1 MKQQRKNSKQKNKSN
16 KKIKKNNN
24 VWMKLVGAS
33 ATVVVLG
40 AAYVGSCKVI
50 GEDQVIWENTA
61 VNGVVITDLTTKEAE
76 EAVQEKFTQTYQDTA
91 LHITL
96 DGQEYSIPVFSM
108 LEIHPEEEI
117 EKAYELGHG
126 HWLTRGVDW
135 VRKELGQQM
144 QKEITVEPTVVA
156 PELLDGLI
164 ESSGILG
171 YNSTKESS
179 YEMQEHTLVIHK
191 GKAGKSADVEKLK
204 ESILQALEKKDF
216 DTVIDCPYTEHAY
229 GDLVI
234 QDIAGEIQREVADAG
249 FNKETEEV
257 IPSQEGISMDIERA
271 VEIYNQTAEGADA
284 VIELTVTKPE
294 ISTEDMEAN
303 LFTTAIG
310 DYSTNGGGTSNRR
323 SNISLAVKAIHNKV
337 LLPGE
342 TFSYNDTLGKRT
354 KEKGYKEAGAYADG
368 SVVQEVGG
376 GICQVS
382 STLFAAVLETNLE
395 IVQRRNHSMTVSY
408 MPMGLD
414 ATVSWGGPDLKF
426 KNNRKY
432 PIKIAAS
439 YNGGKIYVEILGAN
453 ETDTTTKVTTKA
465 TGDMS
470 VDTYRNVYDA
480 SGALIS
486 EEKVCSSRYRPKT
499 TPTPIPTPVPQTPP
513 QDPATPPQDPATQ
526 PQDPATPP
534 QDPATPPQDPATQ
547 PQDSPAPQE
556 QAPLPAEG
564 T

>member
-1 MKQQRKNSKQKNKSN
+1 MKQN
-16 KKIKKNNN
+16 KKRNQKRNKRRNKKNTKNL
-24 VWMKLVGAS
+24 WMGIMGASVTLVILGASYVGA
-33 ATVVVLG
+33 
-40 AAYVGSCKVI
+40 CKMI

-61 VNGVVITDLTTKEAE
+61 VNGVVITDLTTQEAE
-76 EAVQEKFTQTYQDTA
+76 KAVQEKFAQTYQDTA

-108 LEIHPEEEI
+108 LGIHPEEEI

-126 HWLTRGVDW
+126 HWLTRGIDW
-135 VRKELGQQM
+135 VRKGFGQQM
-144 QKEITVEPTVVA
+144 QKEITVEPSVTY
-156 PELLDGLI
+156 PELLDELI
-164 ESSGILG
+164 ENSGILN
-171 YNSTKESS
+171 YNSMKESS
-179 YEMQEHTLVIHK
+179 YEIQDYNLVIHK
-191 GKAGKSADVEKLK
+191 GKTGKSADLERLK
-204 ESILQALEKKDF
+204 ENILQALEKRDF

-234 QDIAGEIQREVADAG
+234 QEIAQEIQKEVSNAG
-249 FNKETEEV
+249 FDKEANEV
-257 IPSQEGISMDIERA
+257 IPSQEGISLDTDRA

-284 VIELTVTKPE
+284 VIELIVTKPE
-294 ISTEDMEAN
+294 ISTEDMKAN

-310 DYSTNGGGTSNRR
+310 NYSTNGGGTSNRR
-323 SNISLAVKAIHNKV
+323 SNISLAVKAIDNKV

-354 KEKGYKEAGAYADG
+354 TEKGYKEAGAYSDG

-432 PIKIAAS
+432 PIKISAS

-453 ETDTTTKVTTKA
+453 ETDTTTKVSTKA

-470 VDTYRNVYDA
+470 VDTYRSIYDA

-486 EEKVCSSRYRPKT
+486 EEKVCSSKYRPKT
-499 TPTPIPTPVPQTPP
+499 TPTPTPTPIPETP
-513 QDPATPPQDPATQ
+513 AEGQ
-526 PQDPATPP
+526 PQDPTAPPEEPSTPST
-534 QDPATPPQDPATQ
+534 DPAV
-547 PQDSPAPQE
+547 PQE
-556 QAPLPAEG
+556 QAPPVEG

>member
-1 MKQQRKNSKQKNKSN
+1 MKQN
-16 KKIKKNNN
+16 KKRNQKRNKRRNKKNTKNL
-24 VWMKLVGAS
+24 WMGIMGASVTLVILGASYVGA
-33 ATVVVLG
+33 
-40 AAYVGSCKVI
+40 CKMI

-61 VNGVVITDLTTKEAE
+61 VNGVAITDLTTQEAE
-76 EAVQEKFTQTYQDTA
+76 KAVQEKFTQTYQDTA

-108 LEIHPEEEI
+108 LGIHPEEEI

-126 HWLTRGVDW
+126 HWLTRGIDW
-135 VRKELGQQM
+135 ARKGFGQQM
-144 QKEITVEPTVVA
+144 QKEITVEPSVTY
-156 PELLDGLI
+156 PELLDELI
-164 ESSGILG
+164 ENSGILN
-171 YNSTKESS
+171 YNSMKESS
-179 YEMQEHTLVIHK
+179 YEIQDYNLVIHK
-191 GKAGKSADVEKLK
+191 GKTGKSADLEKLK
-204 ESILQALEKKDF
+204 ESILQALEKRDF

-229 GDLVI
+229 GNLVI
-234 QDIAGEIQREVADAG
+234 QEIAQEIQKEVSNAG
-249 FNKETEEV
+249 FDKEANEV
-257 IPSQEGISMDIERA
+257 IPSQEGISIDTDRA

-284 VIELTVTKPE
+284 VIELIVTKPE
-294 ISTEDMEAN
+294 ISTEDMKAN

-310 DYSTNGGGTSNRR
+310 NYSTNGGGTSNRR
-323 SNISLAVKAIHNKV
+323 SNISLAVKAIDNKV

-354 KEKGYKEAGAYADG
+354 TEKGYKEAGAYSDG

-432 PIKIAAS
+432 PIKISAS

-453 ETDTTTKVTTKA
+453 ETDTTTKVSTKA

-470 VDTYRNVYDA
+470 VDTYRSIYDA

-486 EEKVCSSRYRPKT
+486 EEKVCSSKYRPKA
-499 TPTPIPTPVPQTPP
+499 TPTPTPP
-513 QDPATPPQDPATQ
+513 PIPETPAEGQ

-534 QDPATPPQDPATQ
+534 QDPAAPPEEPSTPPADPAV
-547 PQDSPAPQE
+547 PQE
-556 QAPLPAEG
+556 QAPPVEG

>member
-1 MKQQRKNSKQKNKSN
+1 MKQN
-16 KKIKKNNN
+16 KKRNQKRNKRRNKKNTKNL
-24 VWMKLVGAS
+24 WMGIMGASVTLVILGASYVGA
-33 ATVVVLG
+33 
-40 AAYVGSCKVI
+40 CKMI

-61 VNGVVITDLTTKEAE
+61 VNGVVITDLTTQEAE
-76 EAVQEKFTQTYQDTA
+76 KAVQEKFAQTYQDTA

-108 LEIHPEEEI
+108 LGIHPEEEI

-126 HWLTRGVDW
+126 HWLTRGIDW
-135 VRKELGQQM
+135 VRKGFGQQM
-144 QKEITVEPTVVA
+144 QKEITVEPSVTY
-156 PELLDGLI
+156 PELLDELI
-164 ESSGILG
+164 ENSGILN
-171 YNSTKESS
+171 YNSMKESS
-179 YEMQEHTLVIHK
+179 YEIQDYNLVIHK
-191 GKAGKSADVEKLK
+191 GKTGKSADLERLK
-204 ESILQALEKKDF
+204 ENILQALEKRDF

-234 QDIAGEIQREVADAG
+234 QEIAQEIQKEVSNAG
-249 FNKETEEV
+249 FDKEANEV
-257 IPSQEGISMDIERA
+257 IPSQEGISLDTDRA

-284 VIELTVTKPE
+284 VIELIVTKPE
-294 ISTEDMEAN
+294 ISTEDMKAN

-310 DYSTNGGGTSNRR
+310 NYSTNGGGTSNRR
-323 SNISLAVKAIHNKV
+323 SNISLAVKAIDNKV

-354 KEKGYKEAGAYADG
+354 TEKGYKEAGAYSDG

-426 KNNRKY
+426 KNSRKY
-432 PIKIAAS
+432 PIKISAS

-453 ETDTTTKVTTKA
+453 ETDTTTKVSTKA

-470 VDTYRNVYDA
+470 VDTYRSIYDA

-486 EEKVCSSRYRPKT
+486 EEKVCSSRYRPKAT
-499 TPTPIPTPVPQTPP
+499 PTPTPTPIPETPAEGQ
-513 QDPATPPQDPATQ
+513 PQDPATQ
-526 PQDPATPP
+526 PQDPAAPPEEPSTPP
-534 QDPATPPQDPATQ
+534 TDPAV
-547 PQDSPAPQE
+547 PQE
-556 QAPLPAEG
+556 QAPPVEG

>member
-1 MKQQRKNSKQKNKSN
+1 MKQN
-16 KKIKKNNN
+16 KKRNQKRNKRRNKKNTKNL
-24 VWMKLVGAS
+24 WMGIMGASVTLVILGASYVGA
-33 ATVVVLG
+33 
-40 AAYVGSCKVI
+40 CKMI

-61 VNGVVITDLTTKEAE
+61 VNGVAITDLTTQEAE
-76 EAVQEKFTQTYQDTA
+76 KAVQEKFTQTYQDTA

-108 LEIHPEEEI
+108 LGIHPEEEI

-126 HWLTRGVDW
+126 HWLTRGIDW
-135 VRKELGQQM
+135 VRKGFGQQM
-144 QKEITVEPTVVA
+144 QKEITVEPSVTY
-156 PELLDGLI
+156 PELLDELI
-164 ESSGILG
+164 ENSGILN
-171 YNSTKESS
+171 YNSMKESS
-179 YEMQEHTLVIHK
+179 YEIQDYNLVIHK
-191 GKAGKSADVEKLK
+191 GKTGKSADLEKLK
-204 ESILQALEKKDF
+204 ESILQALEKRDF

-234 QDIAGEIQREVADAG
+234 QEIAQEIQKEVSNAG
-249 FNKETEEV
+249 FDKEANEV
-257 IPSQEGISMDIERA
+257 IPSQEGISIDTDRA

-284 VIELTVTKPE
+284 VIELIVTKPE
-294 ISTEDMEAN
+294 ISTEDMKAN

-310 DYSTNGGGTSNRR
+310 NYSTNGGGTSNRR
-323 SNISLAVKAIHNKV
+323 SNISLAVKAIDNKV

-354 KEKGYKEAGAYADG
+354 TEKGYKEAGAYSDG

-432 PIKIAAS
+432 PIKISAS

-453 ETDTTTKVTTKA
+453 ETDTTTKVSTKA

-470 VDTYRNVYDA
+470 VDTYRSIYDA

-486 EEKVCSSRYRPKT
+486 EEKVCSSKYRPKA
-499 TPTPIPTPVPQTPP
+499 TPTPTPP
-513 QDPATPPQDPATQ
+513 PIPETPAEGQPQDPATQ
-526 PQDPATPP
+526 PQDPAAPPEEPSTPP
-534 QDPATPPQDPATQ
+534 ADPAV
-547 PQDSPAPQE
+547 PQE
-556 QAPLPAEG
+556 QAPPVEG

>member
-1 MKQQRKNSKQKNKSN
+1 MKQN
-16 KKIKKNNN
+16 KKRNQKRNKRRNKKNTKNL
-24 VWMKLVGAS
+24 WMGIMGASVTLVILGASYVGA
-33 ATVVVLG
+33 
-40 AAYVGSCKVI
+40 CKMI

-61 VNGVVITDLTTKEAE
+61 VNGVAITDLTTQEAE
-76 EAVQEKFTQTYQDTA
+76 KAVQEKFTQTYQDTA

-108 LEIHPEEEI
+108 LGIHPEEEI

-126 HWLTRGVDW
+126 HWLTRGIDW
-135 VRKELGQQM
+135 VRKGFGQQM
-144 QKEITVEPTVVA
+144 QKEITVEPSVTY
-156 PELLDGLI
+156 PELLDELI
-164 ESSGILG
+164 ENSGILN
-171 YNSTKESS
+171 YNSMKESS
-179 YEMQEHTLVIHK
+179 YEIQDYNLVIHK
-191 GKAGKSADVEKLK
+191 GKTGKSADLERLK

-234 QDIAGEIQREVADAG
+234 QEIAQEIQKEVSNAG
-249 FNKETEEV
+249 FDKEANEV
-257 IPSQEGISMDIERA
+257 IPSQEGISLDTDRA

-284 VIELTVTKPE
+284 VIELIVTKPE
-294 ISTEDMEAN
+294 ISTEDMKAN

-310 DYSTNGGGTSNRR
+310 NYSTNGGGTSNRR
-323 SNISLAVKAIHNKV
+323 SNISLAVKAIDNKV

-354 KEKGYKEAGAYADG
+354 TEKGYKEAGAYSDG

-426 KNNRKY
+426 KNSRKY
-432 PIKIAAS
+432 PIKISAS

-453 ETDTTTKVTTKA
+453 ETDTTTKVSTKA

-470 VDTYRNVYDA
+470 VDTYRSIYDA

-499 TPTPIPTPVPQTPP
+499 TPTPTPTPIPETPAEG
-513 QDPATPPQDPATQ
+513 QPQDPATQ
-526 PQDPATPP
+526 PQDPAAPPEEPSTPP
-534 QDPATPPQDPATQ
+534 TDPAV
-547 PQDSPAPQE
+547 PQE
-556 QAPLPAEG
+556 QAPPVEG

>member
-1 MKQQRKNSKQKNKSN
+1 MKQN
-16 KKIKKNNN
+16 KKRNQKRNKRRNKKNTKNL
-24 VWMKLVGAS
+24 WMGIMGASVTLVILGASYVGA
-33 ATVVVLG
+33 
-40 AAYVGSCKVI
+40 CKMI

-61 VNGVVITDLTTKEAE
+61 VNGVAITDLTTQEAE
-76 EAVQEKFTQTYQDTA
+76 KAVQEKFTQTYQDTA

-108 LEIHPEEEI
+108 LGIHPEEEI

-126 HWLTRGVDW
+126 HWLTRGIDW
-135 VRKELGQQM
+135 VRKGFGQQM
-144 QKEITVEPTVVA
+144 QKEITVEPSVTY
-156 PELLDGLI
+156 PELLDELI
-164 ESSGILG
+164 ENSGILN
-171 YNSTKESS
+171 YNSMKESS
-179 YEMQEHTLVIHK
+179 YEIQDYNLVIHK
-191 GKAGKSADVEKLK
+191 GKTGKSADLERLK
-204 ESILQALEKKDF
+204 ESILQALEKRDF

-234 QDIAGEIQREVADAG
+234 QEIAQEIQKEVSNAG
-249 FNKETEEV
+249 FDKEANEV
-257 IPSQEGISMDIERA
+257 IPSQEGISIDTDRA

-284 VIELTVTKPE
+284 VIELIVTKPE
-294 ISTEDMEAN
+294 ISTEDMKAN

-310 DYSTNGGGTSNRR
+310 NYSTNGGGTSNRR
-323 SNISLAVKAIHNKV
+323 SNISLAVKAIDNKV

-354 KEKGYKEAGAYADG
+354 TEKGYKEAGAYSDG

-432 PIKIAAS
+432 PIKISAS

-453 ETDTTTKVTTKA
+453 ETDTTTKVSTKA

-470 VDTYRNVYDA
+470 VDTYRSIYDA

-486 EEKVCSSRYRPKT
+486 EEKVCSSKYRPKA
-499 TPTPIPTPVPQTPP
+499 TPTPTPP
-513 QDPATPPQDPATQ
+513 PIPETPAEGQ

-534 QDPATPPQDPATQ
+534 QDPAAPPEEPSTPPADPAV
-547 PQDSPAPQE
+547 PQE
-556 QAPLPAEG
+556 QAPPVEG

>member
-1 MKQQRKNSKQKNKSN
+1 MKQN
-16 KKIKKNNN
+16 KKRNQKRNKRRNKKNTKNL
-24 VWMKLVGAS
+24 WMGIMGASVTLVILGASYVGA
-33 ATVVVLG
+33 
-40 AAYVGSCKVI
+40 CKMI

-61 VNGVVITDLTTKEAE
+61 VNGVAITDLTTQEAE
-76 EAVQEKFTQTYQDTA
+76 KAVQEKFTQTYQDTA

-108 LEIHPEEEI
+108 LGIHPEEEI

-126 HWLTRGVDW
+126 HWLTRGIDW
-135 VRKELGQQM
+135 ARKGFGQQM
-144 QKEITVEPTVVA
+144 QKEITVEPSVTY
-156 PELLDGLI
+156 PELLDELI
-164 ESSGILG
+164 ENSGILN
-171 YNSTKESS
+171 YNSMKESS
-179 YEMQEHTLVIHK
+179 YEIQDYNLVIHK
-191 GKAGKSADVEKLK
+191 GKTGKSADLERLK
-204 ESILQALEKKDF
+204 ESILQALEKRDF

-229 GDLVI
+229 GNLVI
-234 QDIAGEIQREVADAG
+234 QEIAQEIQKEVSNAG
-249 FNKETEEV
+249 FDKEANEV
-257 IPSQEGISMDIERA
+257 IPSQEGISIDTDRA

-284 VIELTVTKPE
+284 VIELIVTKPE
-294 ISTEDMEAN
+294 ISTEDMKAN

-310 DYSTNGGGTSNRR
+310 NYSTNGGGTSNRR
-323 SNISLAVKAIHNKV
+323 SNISLAVKAIDNKV

-354 KEKGYKEAGAYADG
+354 TEKGYKEAGAYSDG

-432 PIKIAAS
+432 PIKISAS

-453 ETDTTTKVTTKA
+453 ETDTTTKVSTKA

-470 VDTYRNVYDA
+470 VDTYRSIYDA

-486 EEKVCSSRYRPKT
+486 EEKVCSSKYRPKA
-499 TPTPIPTPVPQTPP
+499 TPTPTPP
-513 QDPATPPQDPATQ
+513 PIPETPAEGQPQDPATQ
-526 PQDPATPP
+526 PQDPAAPPEEPSTPP
-534 QDPATPPQDPATQ
+534 ADPAV
-547 PQDSPAPQE
+547 PQE
-556 QAPLPAEG
+556 QAPPVEG

>member
-1 MKQQRKNSKQKNKSN
+1 MKQN
-16 KKIKKNNN
+16 KKRNQKRNKRRNKKNTKNL
-24 VWMKLVGAS
+24 WMGIMGASVTLVILGASYVGA
-33 ATVVVLG
+33 
-40 AAYVGSCKVI
+40 CKMI

-61 VNGVVITDLTTKEAE
+61 VNGVAITDLTTQEAE
-76 EAVQEKFTQTYQDTA
+76 KAVQEKFTQTYQDTA

-108 LEIHPEEEI
+108 LGIHPEEEI

-126 HWLTRGVDW
+126 HWLTRGIDW
-135 VRKELGQQM
+135 VRKGFGQQM
-144 QKEITVEPTVVA
+144 QKEITVEPSVTY
-156 PELLDGLI
+156 PELLDELI
-164 ESSGILG
+164 ENSGILN
-171 YNSTKESS
+171 YNSMKESS
-179 YEMQEHTLVIHK
+179 YEIQDYNLVIHK
-191 GKAGKSADVEKLK
+191 GKTGKSADLERLK
-204 ESILQALEKKDF
+204 ESILQALEKRDF

-234 QDIAGEIQREVADAG
+234 QEIAQEIQKEVSNAG
-249 FNKETEEV
+249 FDKEANEV
-257 IPSQEGISMDIERA
+257 IPSQEGISIDTDRA

-284 VIELTVTKPE
+284 VIELIVTKPE
-294 ISTEDMEAN
+294 ISTEDMKAN

-310 DYSTNGGGTSNRR
+310 NYSTNGGGTSNRR
-323 SNISLAVKAIHNKV
+323 SNISLAVKAIDNKV

-354 KEKGYKEAGAYADG
+354 TEKGYKEAGAYSDG

-432 PIKIAAS
+432 PIKISAS

-453 ETDTTTKVTTKA
+453 ETDTTTKVSTKA

-470 VDTYRNVYDA
+470 VDTYRSIYDA

-486 EEKVCSSRYRPKT
+486 EEKVCSSKYRPKA
-499 TPTPIPTPVPQTPP
+499 TPTPTPP
-513 QDPATPPQDPATQ
+513 PIPETSAEGQPQDPATQ
-526 PQDPATPP
+526 PQDPAAPPEEPSTPP
-534 QDPATPPQDPATQ
+534 ADPAV
-547 PQDSPAPQE
+547 PQE
-556 QAPLPAEG
+556 QAPPVEG

>member
-1 MKQQRKNSKQKNKSN
+1 MKQN
-16 KKIKKNNN
+16 KKRNQKRNKRRNKKNTKNL
-24 VWMKLVGAS
+24 WMGIMGASVTLVILGASYVGA
-33 ATVVVLG
+33 
-40 AAYVGSCKVI
+40 CKMI

-61 VNGVVITDLTTKEAE
+61 VNGVAITDLTTQEAE
-76 EAVQEKFTQTYQDTA
+76 KAVQEKFTQTYQDTA

-108 LEIHPEEEI
+108 LGIHPEEEI

-126 HWLTRGVDW
+126 HWLTRGIDW
-135 VRKELGQQM
+135 ARKGFGQQM
-144 QKEITVEPTVVA
+144 QKEITVEPSVTY
-156 PELLDGLI
+156 PELLDELI
-164 ESSGILG
+164 ENSGILN
-171 YNSTKESS
+171 YNSMKESS
-179 YEMQEHTLVIHK
+179 YEIQDYNLVIHK
-191 GKAGKSADVEKLK
+191 GKTGKSADLERLK
-204 ESILQALEKKDF
+204 ESILQALEKRDF

-234 QDIAGEIQREVADAG
+234 QEIAQEIQKEVSNAG
-249 FNKETEEV
+249 FDKEANEV
-257 IPSQEGISMDIERA
+257 IPSQEGISIDTDRA

-284 VIELTVTKPE
+284 VIELIVTKPE
-294 ISTEDMEAN
+294 ISTEDMKAN

-310 DYSTNGGGTSNRR
+310 NYSTNGGGTSNRR
-323 SNISLAVKAIHNKV
+323 SNISLAVKAIDNKV

-354 KEKGYKEAGAYADG
+354 TEKGYKEAGAYSDG

-432 PIKIAAS
+432 PIKISAS

-453 ETDTTTKVTTKA
+453 ETDTTTKVSTKA

-470 VDTYRNVYDA
+470 VDTYRSIYDA

-486 EEKVCSSRYRPKT
+486 EEKVCSSKYRPKA
-499 TPTPIPTPVPQTPP
+499 TPTPTPP
-513 QDPATPPQDPATQ
+513 PIPETPAEGQ
-526 PQDPATPP
+526 PQDPAAPPEEPSTPP
-534 QDPATPPQDPATQ
+534 ADPAV
-547 PQDSPAPQE
+547 PQE
-556 QAPLPAEG
+556 QAPPVEG

>member
-1 MKQQRKNSKQKNKSN
+1 MGIMGASVTLVILGASY
-16 KKIKKNNN
+16 
-24 VWMKLVGAS
+24 VGA
-33 ATVVVLG
+33 
-40 AAYVGSCKVI
+40 CKMI

-61 VNGVVITDLTTKEAE
+61 VNGVAITDLTTQEAE
-76 EAVQEKFTQTYQDTA
+76 KAVQEKFTQTYQDTA

-108 LEIHPEEEI
+108 LGIHPEEEI

-126 HWLTRGVDW
+126 HWLTRGIDW
-135 VRKELGQQM
+135 ARKGFGQQM
-144 QKEITVEPTVVA
+144 QKEITVEPSVTY
-156 PELLDGLI
+156 PELLDELI
-164 ESSGILG
+164 ENSGILN
-171 YNSTKESS
+171 YNSMKESS
-179 YEMQEHTLVIHK
+179 YEIQDYNLVIHK
-191 GKAGKSADVEKLK
+191 GKTGKSADLERLK
-204 ESILQALEKKDF
+204 ESILQALEKRDF

-234 QDIAGEIQREVADAG
+234 QEIAQEIQKEVSNAG
-249 FNKETEEV
+249 FDKEANEV
-257 IPSQEGISMDIERA
+257 IPSQEGISIDTDRA

-284 VIELTVTKPE
+284 VIELIVTKPE
-294 ISTEDMEAN
+294 ISTEDMNAN

-310 DYSTNGGGTSNRR
+310 NYSTNGGGTSNRR
-323 SNISLAVKAIHNKV
+323 SNISLAVKAIDNKV

-354 KEKGYKEAGAYADG
+354 TEKGYKEAGAYSDG

-432 PIKIAAS
+432 PIKISAS

-453 ETDTTTKVTTKA
+453 ETDTTTKVSTKA

-470 VDTYRNVYDA
+470 VDTYRSIYDA

-486 EEKVCSSRYRPKT
+486 EEKVCSSKYRPKA
-499 TPTPIPTPVPQTPP
+499 TPTPTPP
-513 QDPATPPQDPATQ
+513 PIPETPAEGQPQDPATQ
-526 PQDPATPP
+526 PQDPAAPPEEPSTPP
-534 QDPATPPQDPATQ
+534 ADPAV
-547 PQDSPAPQE
+547 PQE
-556 QAPLPAEG
+556 QAPPVEG

>member
-1 MKQQRKNSKQKNKSN
+1 MKQN
-16 KKIKKNNN
+16 KKRNQKRNKRRNKKNTKNL
-24 VWMKLVGAS
+24 WMGIMGASVTLVILGASYVGA
-33 ATVVVLG
+33 
-40 AAYVGSCKVI
+40 CKMI

-61 VNGVVITDLTTKEAE
+61 VNGVAITDLTTQEAE
-76 EAVQEKFTQTYQDTA
+76 KAVQEKFTQTYQDTA

-108 LEIHPEEEI
+108 LGIHPEEEI

-126 HWLTRGVDW
+126 HWLTRGIDW
-135 VRKELGQQM
+135 VRKGFGQQM
-144 QKEITVEPTVVA
+144 QKEITVEPSVTY
-156 PELLDGLI
+156 PELLDELI
-164 ESSGILG
+164 ENSGILN
-171 YNSTKESS
+171 YNSMKESS
-179 YEMQEHTLVIHK
+179 YEIQDYNLVIHK
-191 GKAGKSADVEKLK
+191 GKTGKSADLEKLK
-204 ESILQALEKKDF
+204 ESILQALEKRDF

-234 QDIAGEIQREVADAG
+234 QEIAQEIQKEVSNAG
-249 FNKETEEV
+249 FDKEANEV
-257 IPSQEGISMDIERA
+257 IPSQEGISIDIDRA

-284 VIELTVTKPE
+284 VIELIVTKPE
-294 ISTEDMEAN
+294 ISTEDMKAN

-310 DYSTNGGGTSNRR
+310 NYSTNGGGTSNRR
-323 SNISLAVKAIHNKV
+323 SNISLAVKAIDNKV

-354 KEKGYKEAGAYADG
+354 TEKGYKEAGAYSDG

-432 PIKIAAS
+432 PIKISAS

-453 ETDTTTKVTTKA
+453 ETDTTTKVSTKA

-470 VDTYRNVYDA
+470 VDTYRSIYDA

-486 EEKVCSSRYRPKT
+486 EEKVCSSKYRPKA
-499 TPTPIPTPVPQTPP
+499 TPTPTPP
-513 QDPATPPQDPATQ
+513 PIPETPAEGQPQDPATQ
-526 PQDPATPP
+526 PQDPAAPPEEPSTPP
-534 QDPATPPQDPATQ
+534 ADPAV
-547 PQDSPAPQE
+547 PQE
-556 QAPLPAEG
+556 QAPPVEG

>member
-1 MKQQRKNSKQKNKSN
+1 MKQN
-16 KKIKKNNN
+16 KKRNQKRNKRRNKKNTKNL
-24 VWMKLVGAS
+24 WMGIMGASVTLVILGASYVGA
-33 ATVVVLG
+33 
-40 AAYVGSCKVI
+40 CKMI

-61 VNGVVITDLTTKEAE
+61 VNGVAITDLTTQEAE
-76 EAVQEKFTQTYQDTA
+76 KAVQEKFTQTYQDTA

-108 LEIHPEEEI
+108 LGIHPEEEI

-126 HWLTRGVDW
+126 HWLTRGIDW
-135 VRKELGQQM
+135 ARKGFGQQM
-144 QKEITVEPTVVA
+144 QKEITVEPSVTY
-156 PELLDGLI
+156 PELLDELI
-164 ESSGILG
+164 ENSGILN
-171 YNSTKESS
+171 YNSMKESS
-179 YEMQEHTLVIHK
+179 YEIQDYNLVIHK
-191 GKAGKSADVEKLK
+191 GKTGKSADLEKLK
-204 ESILQALEKKDF
+204 ESILQALEKRDF

-234 QDIAGEIQREVADAG
+234 QEIAQEIQKEVSNAG
-249 FNKETEEV
+249 FDKEANEV
-257 IPSQEGISMDIERA
+257 IPSQEGISIDTDRA

-284 VIELTVTKPE
+284 VIELIVTKPE
-294 ISTEDMEAN
+294 ISTEDMKAN

-310 DYSTNGGGTSNRR
+310 NYSTNGGGTSNRR
-323 SNISLAVKAIHNKV
+323 SNISLAVKAIDNKV

-354 KEKGYKEAGAYADG
+354 TEKGYKEAGAYSDG

-432 PIKIAAS
+432 PIKISAS

-453 ETDTTTKVTTKA
+453 ETDTTTKVSTKA

-470 VDTYRNVYDA
+470 VDTYRSIYDA

-486 EEKVCSSRYRPKT
+486 EEKVCSSKYRPKA
-499 TPTPIPTPVPQTPP
+499 TPTPTPP
-513 QDPATPPQDPATQ
+513 PIPETPAEGQ
-526 PQDPATPP
+526 PQDPAAPPEEPSTPP
-534 QDPATPPQDPATQ
+534 ADPAV
-547 PQDSPAPQE
+547 PQE
-556 QAPLPAEG
+556 QAPPVEG

>member
-1 MKQQRKNSKQKNKSN
+1 MKQN
-16 KKIKKNNN
+16 KKRNQKRNKRRNKKNTKNL
-24 VWMKLVGAS
+24 WMGIMGASVTLVILGASYVGA
-33 ATVVVLG
+33 
-40 AAYVGSCKVI
+40 CKMI

-61 VNGVVITDLTTKEAE
+61 VNGVAITDLTTQEAE
-76 EAVQEKFTQTYQDTA
+76 KAVQEKFTQTYQDTA

-108 LEIHPEEEI
+108 LGIHPEEEI

-126 HWLTRGVDW
+126 HWLTRGIDW
-135 VRKELGQQM
+135 ARKGFGQQM
-144 QKEITVEPTVVA
+144 QKEITVEPSVTY
-156 PELLDGLI
+156 PELLDELI
-164 ESSGILG
+164 ENSGILN
-171 YNSTKESS
+171 YNSMKESS
-179 YEMQEHTLVIHK
+179 YEIQDYNLVIHK
-191 GKAGKSADVEKLK
+191 GKTGKSADLEKLK
-204 ESILQALEKKDF
+204 ESILQALEKRDF

-229 GDLVI
+229 GNLVI
-234 QDIAGEIQREVADAG
+234 QEIAQEIQKEVSNAG
-249 FNKETEEV
+249 FDKEANEV
-257 IPSQEGISMDIERA
+257 IPSQEGISIDTDRA

-284 VIELTVTKPE
+284 VIELIVTKPE
-294 ISTEDMEAN
+294 ISTEDMKAN

-310 DYSTNGGGTSNRR
+310 NYSTNGGGTSNRR
-323 SNISLAVKAIHNKV
+323 SNISLAVKAIDNKV

-354 KEKGYKEAGAYADG
+354 TEKGYKEAGAYSDG

-432 PIKIAAS
+432 PIKISAS

-453 ETDTTTKVTTKA
+453 ETDTTTKVSTKA

-470 VDTYRNVYDA
+470 VDTYRSIYDA

-486 EEKVCSSRYRPKT
+486 EEKVCSSKYRPKA
-499 TPTPIPTPVPQTPP
+499 TPTPTPP
-513 QDPATPPQDPATQ
+513 PIPETPAEGQPQDPATQ
-526 PQDPATPP
+526 PQDPAAPPEEPSTPP
-534 QDPATPPQDPATQ
+534 ADPAV
-547 PQDSPAPQE
+547 PQE
-556 QAPLPAEG
+556 QAPPVEG

>member
-1 MKQQRKNSKQKNKSN
+1 MKQN
-16 KKIKKNNN
+16 KKRNQKRNKRRNKKNTKNL
-24 VWMKLVGAS
+24 WMGIMGASVTLVILGASYVGA
-33 ATVVVLG
+33 
-40 AAYVGSCKVI
+40 CKMI

-61 VNGVVITDLTTKEAE
+61 VNGVAITDLTTQEAE
-76 EAVQEKFTQTYQDTA
+76 KAVQEKFTQTYQDTA

-108 LEIHPEEEI
+108 LGIHPEEEI

-126 HWLTRGVDW
+126 HWLTRGIDW
-135 VRKELGQQM
+135 ARKGFGQQM
-144 QKEITVEPTVVA
+144 QKEITVEPSVTY
-156 PELLDGLI
+156 PELLDELI
-164 ESSGILG
+164 ENSGILN
-171 YNSTKESS
+171 YNSMKESS
-179 YEMQEHTLVIHK
+179 YEIQDYNLVIHK
-191 GKAGKSADVEKLK
+191 GKTGKSADLERLK
-204 ESILQALEKKDF
+204 ESILQALEKRDF

-229 GDLVI
+229 VDLVI
-234 QDIAGEIQREVADAG
+234 QEIAQEIQKEVSNAG
-249 FNKETEEV
+249 FDKEANEV
-257 IPSQEGISMDIERA
+257 IPSQEGISIDTDRA

-284 VIELTVTKPE
+284 VIELIVTKPE
-294 ISTEDMEAN
+294 ISTEDMKAN

-310 DYSTNGGGTSNRR
+310 NYSTNGGGTSNRR
-323 SNISLAVKAIHNKV
+323 SNISLAVKAIDNKV

-354 KEKGYKEAGAYADG
+354 TEKGYKEAGAYSDG

-432 PIKIAAS
+432 PIKISAS

-453 ETDTTTKVTTKA
+453 ETDTTTKVSTKA

-470 VDTYRNVYDA
+470 VDTYRSIYDA

-486 EEKVCSSRYRPKT
+486 EEKVCSSKYRPKA
-499 TPTPIPTPVPQTPP
+499 TPTPTPP
-513 QDPATPPQDPATQ
+513 PIPETPAEGQPQDPATQ
-526 PQDPATPP
+526 PQDPAAPPEEPSTPP
-534 QDPATPPQDPATQ
+534 ADPAV
-547 PQDSPAPQE
+547 PQE
-556 QAPLPAEG
+556 QAPPVEG

>member
-1 MKQQRKNSKQKNKSN
+1 MKQN
-16 KKIKKNNN
+16 KKRNQKRNKRRNKKNTKNL
-24 VWMKLVGAS
+24 WMGIMGASVTLVILGASYVGA
-33 ATVVVLG
+33 
-40 AAYVGSCKVI
+40 CKMI

-61 VNGVVITDLTTKEAE
+61 VNGVAITDLTTQEAE
-76 EAVQEKFTQTYQDTA
+76 KAVQEKFTQTYQDTA

-108 LEIHPEEEI
+108 LGIHPEEEI

-126 HWLTRGVDW
+126 HWLTRGIDW
-135 VRKELGQQM
+135 VRKGFGQQM
-144 QKEITVEPTVVA
+144 QKEITVEPSVTY
-156 PELLDGLI
+156 PELLDELI
-164 ESSGILG
+164 ENSGILN
-171 YNSTKESS
+171 YNSMKESS
-179 YEMQEHTLVIHK
+179 YEIQDYNLVIHK
-191 GKAGKSADVEKLK
+191 GKTGKSADLERLK

-234 QDIAGEIQREVADAG
+234 QEIAQEIQKEVSNAG
-249 FNKETEEV
+249 FDKEANEV
-257 IPSQEGISMDIERA
+257 IPSQEGISLDTDRA

-284 VIELTVTKPE
+284 VIELIVTKPE
-294 ISTEDMEAN
+294 ISTEDMKAN

-310 DYSTNGGGTSNRR
+310 NYSTNGGGTSNRR
-323 SNISLAVKAIHNKV
+323 SNISLAVKAIDNKV

-354 KEKGYKEAGAYADG
+354 TEKGYKEAGAYSDG

-432 PIKIAAS
+432 PIKISAS

-453 ETDTTTKVTTKA
+453 ETDTTTKVSTKA

-470 VDTYRNVYDA
+470 VDTYRSIYDA

-499 TPTPIPTPVPQTPP
+499 TPTPTPTPIPETPAEG
-513 QDPATPPQDPATQ
+513 QPQDPATQ
-526 PQDPATPP
+526 PQDPAAPPEEPSTPP
-534 QDPATPPQDPATQ
+534 TDPAV
-547 PQDSPAPQE
+547 PQE
-556 QAPLPAEG
+556 QAPPVEG

>member
-1 MKQQRKNSKQKNKSN
+1 MKQN
-16 KKIKKNNN
+16 KKRNQKRNKRRNKKNTKNL
-24 VWMKLVGAS
+24 WMGIMGASVTLVILGASYVGA
-33 ATVVVLG
+33 
-40 AAYVGSCKVI
+40 CKMI

-61 VNGVVITDLTTKEAE
+61 VNGVAITDLTTQEAE
-76 EAVQEKFTQTYQDTA
+76 KAVQEKFTQTYQDTA

-108 LEIHPEEEI
+108 LGIHPEEEI

-126 HWLTRGVDW
+126 HWLTRGIDW
-135 VRKELGQQM
+135 VRKGFGQQM
-144 QKEITVEPTVVA
+144 QKEITVEPSVTY
-156 PELLDGLI
+156 PELLDELI
-164 ESSGILG
+164 ENSGILN
-171 YNSTKESS
+171 YNSMKESS
-179 YEMQEHTLVIHK
+179 YEIQDYNLVIHK
-191 GKAGKSADVEKLK
+191 GKTGKSADLERLK
-204 ESILQALEKKDF
+204 ESILQALEKRDF

-234 QDIAGEIQREVADAG
+234 QEIAQEIQKEVSNAG
-249 FNKETEEV
+249 FDKEANEV
-257 IPSQEGISMDIERA
+257 IPSQEGISIDTDRA

-284 VIELTVTKPE
+284 VIELIVTKPE
-294 ISTEDMEAN
+294 ISTEDMKAN

-310 DYSTNGGGTSNRR
+310 NYSTNGGGTSNRR
-323 SNISLAVKAIHNKV
+323 SNISLAVKAIDNKV

-354 KEKGYKEAGAYADG
+354 TEKGYKEAGAYSDG

-432 PIKIAAS
+432 PIKISAS

-453 ETDTTTKVTTKA
+453 ETDTTTKVSTKA

-470 VDTYRNVYDA
+470 VDTYRSIYDA

-486 EEKVCSSRYRPKT
+486 EEKVCSSKYRPKA
-499 TPTPIPTPVPQTPP
+499 TPTPTPP
-513 QDPATPPQDPATQ
+513 PIPETPAEGQ
-526 PQDPATPP
+526 PQDPAAQP
-534 QDPATPPQDPATQ
+534 QDPAAPPEEPSTPPADPAV
-547 PQDSPAPQE
+547 PQE
-556 QAPLPAEG
+556 QAPPVEG

>member
-1 MKQQRKNSKQKNKSN
+1 MKQN
-16 KKIKKNNN
+16 KKRNQKRNKRRNKKNTKNL
-24 VWMKLVGAS
+24 WMGIMGASVTLVILGASYVGA
-33 ATVVVLG
+33 
-40 AAYVGSCKVI
+40 CKMI

-61 VNGVVITDLTTKEAE
+61 VNGVAITDLTTQEAE
-76 EAVQEKFTQTYQDTA
+76 KAVQEKFTQTYQDTA

-108 LEIHPEEEI
+108 LGIHPEEEI

-126 HWLTRGVDW
+126 HWLTRGIDW
-135 VRKELGQQM
+135 ARKGFGQQM
-144 QKEITVEPTVVA
+144 QKEITVEPSVTY
-156 PELLDGLI
+156 PELLDELI
-164 ESSGILG
+164 ENSGILN
-171 YNSTKESS
+171 YNSMKESS
-179 YEMQEHTLVIHK
+179 YEIQDYNLVIHK
-191 GKAGKSADVEKLK
+191 GKTGKSADLEKLK
-204 ESILQALEKKDF
+204 ESILQALEKRDF

-229 GDLVI
+229 GNLVI
-234 QDIAGEIQREVADAG
+234 QEIAEEIQKEVSNAG
-249 FNKETEEV
+249 FDKEANEV
-257 IPSQEGISMDIERA
+257 IPSQEGISIDTDRA

-284 VIELTVTKPE
+284 VIELIVTKPE
-294 ISTEDMEAN
+294 ISTEDMKAN

-310 DYSTNGGGTSNRR
+310 NYSTNGGGTSNRR
-323 SNISLAVKAIHNKV
+323 SNISLAVKAIDNKV

-354 KEKGYKEAGAYADG
+354 TEKGYKEAGAYSDG

-432 PIKIAAS
+432 PIKISAS

-453 ETDTTTKVTTKA
+453 ETDTTTKVSTKA

-470 VDTYRNVYDA
+470 VDTYRSIYDA

-486 EEKVCSSRYRPKT
+486 EEKVCSSKYRPKA
-499 TPTPIPTPVPQTPP
+499 TPTPTPP
-513 QDPATPPQDPATQ
+513 PIPETPAEGQPQDPATQ
-526 PQDPATPP
+526 PQDPAAPPEEPSTPP
-534 QDPATPPQDPATQ
+534 ADPAV
-547 PQDSPAPQE
+547 PQE
-556 QAPLPAEG
+556 QAPPVEG

>member
-1 MKQQRKNSKQKNKSN
+1 MKQN
-16 KKIKKNNN
+16 KKRNQKRNKRRNKKNTKNL
-24 VWMKLVGAS
+24 WMGIMGASVTLVILGASYVGA
-33 ATVVVLG
+33 
-40 AAYVGSCKVI
+40 CKMI

-61 VNGVVITDLTTKEAE
+61 VNGVVITDLTTQEAE
-76 EAVQEKFTQTYQDTA
+76 KAVQEKFAQTYQDTA

-96 DGQEYSIPVFSM
+96 DGQEYSIPVFSV
-108 LEIHPEEEI
+108 LGIHPEEEI

-126 HWLTRGVDW
+126 HWLTRGIDW
-135 VRKELGQQM
+135 VRKGFGQQM
-144 QKEITVEPTVVA
+144 QKEITVEPSVTY
-156 PELLDGLI
+156 PELLDELI
-164 ESSGILG
+164 ENSGILN
-171 YNSTKESS
+171 YNSMKESS
-179 YEMQEHTLVIHK
+179 YEIQDYNLVIHK
-191 GKAGKSADVEKLK
+191 GKTGKSADLERLK

-234 QDIAGEIQREVADAG
+234 QEIAQEIQKEVSNAG
-249 FNKETEEV
+249 FDKEANEV
-257 IPSQEGISMDIERA
+257 IPSQEGISLDTDRA

-284 VIELTVTKPE
+284 VIELIVTKPE
-294 ISTEDMEAN
+294 ISTEDMKAN

-310 DYSTNGGGTSNRR
+310 NYSTNGGGTSNRR
-323 SNISLAVKAIHNKV
+323 SNISLAVKAIDNKV

-354 KEKGYKEAGAYADG
+354 TEKGYKEAGAYSDG

-426 KNNRKY
+426 KNSRKY
-432 PIKIAAS
+432 PIKISAS

-453 ETDTTTKVTTKA
+453 ETDTTTKVSTKA

-470 VDTYRNVYDA
+470 VDTYRSIYDA

-499 TPTPIPTPVPQTPP
+499 TPTPTPTPIPETPTEG
-513 QDPATPPQDPATQ
+513 QPQDPATQ
-526 PQDPATPP
+526 PQDPAAPPEEPSTPP
-534 QDPATPPQDPATQ
+534 TDPAV
-547 PQDSPAPQE
+547 PQE
-556 QAPLPAEG
+556 QAPPVEG

>member
-1 MKQQRKNSKQKNKSN
+1 MKQN
-16 KKIKKNNN
+16 KKRNQKRNKRRNKKNTKNL
-24 VWMKLVGAS
+24 WMGIMGASVTLVILGVSYVGA
-33 ATVVVLG
+33 
-40 AAYVGSCKVI
+40 CKMI

-61 VNGVVITDLTTKEAE
+61 VNGVAITDLTTQEAE
-76 EAVQEKFTQTYQDTA
+76 KAVQEKFTQTYQDTA

-108 LEIHPEEEI
+108 LGIHPEEEI

-126 HWLTRGVDW
+126 HWLTRGIDW
-135 VRKELGQQM
+135 ARKGFGQQM
-144 QKEITVEPTVVA
+144 QKEITVEPSVTY
-156 PELLDGLI
+156 PELLDELI
-164 ESSGILG
+164 ENSGILN
-171 YNSTKESS
+171 YNSMKESS
-179 YEMQEHTLVIHK
+179 YEIQDYNLVIHK
-191 GKAGKSADVEKLK
+191 GKTGKSADLEKLK
-204 ESILQALEKKDF
+204 ESILQALEKRDF

-229 GDLVI
+229 GNLVI
-234 QDIAGEIQREVADAG
+234 QEIAQEIQKEVSNAG
-249 FNKETEEV
+249 FDKEANEV
-257 IPSQEGISMDIERA
+257 IPSQEGISIDTDRA

-284 VIELTVTKPE
+284 VIELIVTKPE
-294 ISTEDMEAN
+294 ISTEDMKAN

-310 DYSTNGGGTSNRR
+310 NYSTNGGGTSNRR
-323 SNISLAVKAIHNKV
+323 SNISLAVKAIDNKV

-354 KEKGYKEAGAYADG
+354 TEKGYKEAGAYSDG

-432 PIKIAAS
+432 PIKISAS

-453 ETDTTTKVTTKA
+453 ETDTTTKVSTKA

-470 VDTYRNVYDA
+470 VDTYRSIYDA

-486 EEKVCSSRYRPKT
+486 EEKVCSSKYRPKA
-499 TPTPIPTPVPQTPP
+499 TPTPTPP
-513 QDPATPPQDPATQ
+513 PIPETPAEGQPQDPATQ
-526 PQDPATPP
+526 PQDPAAPPEEPSTPP
-534 QDPATPPQDPATQ
+534 ADPAV
-547 PQDSPAPQE
+547 PQE
-556 QAPLPAEG
+556 QAPPVEG

>member
-1 MKQQRKNSKQKNKSN
+1 MKQN
-16 KKIKKNNN
+16 KKRNQKRNKRRNKKNTKNL
-24 VWMKLVGAS
+24 WMGIMGASVTLVILGASYVGA
-33 ATVVVLG
+33 
-40 AAYVGSCKVI
+40 CKMI

-61 VNGVVITDLTTKEAE
+61 VNGVAITDLTTQEAE
-76 EAVQEKFTQTYQDTA
+76 KAVQEKFTQTYQDTA

-108 LEIHPEEEI
+108 LGIHPEEEI

-126 HWLTRGVDW
+126 HWLTRGIDW
-135 VRKELGQQM
+135 VRKGFGQQM
-144 QKEITVEPTVVA
+144 QKEITVEPSVTY
-156 PELLDGLI
+156 PELLDELI
-164 ESSGILG
+164 ENSGILN
-171 YNSTKESS
+171 YNSMKESS
-179 YEMQEHTLVIHK
+179 YEIQDYNLVIHK
-191 GKAGKSADVEKLK
+191 GKTGKSADLERLK
-204 ESILQALEKKDF
+204 ESILQALEKRDF

-234 QDIAGEIQREVADAG
+234 QEIAQEIQKEVSNAG
-249 FNKETEEV
+249 FDKEANEV
-257 IPSQEGISMDIERA
+257 IPSQEGISIDIDRA

-284 VIELTVTKPE
+284 VIELIVTKPE
-294 ISTEDMEAN
+294 ISTEDMKAN

-310 DYSTNGGGTSNRR
+310 NYSTNGGGTSNRR
-323 SNISLAVKAIHNKV
+323 SNISLAVKAIDNKV

-354 KEKGYKEAGAYADG
+354 TEKGYKEAGAYSDG

-432 PIKIAAS
+432 PIKISAS

-453 ETDTTTKVTTKA
+453 ETDTTTKVSTKA

-470 VDTYRNVYDA
+470 VDTYRSIYDA

-486 EEKVCSSRYRPKT
+486 EEKVCSSKYRPKA
-499 TPTPIPTPVPQTPP
+499 TPTPTPP
-513 QDPATPPQDPATQ
+513 PIPETPAEGQPQDPATQ
-526 PQDPATPP
+526 PQDPAAPPEEPSTPP
-534 QDPATPPQDPATQ
+534 ADPAV
-547 PQDSPAPQE
+547 PQE
-556 QAPLPAEG
+556 QAPPVEG

>member
-1 MKQQRKNSKQKNKSN
+1 MKQN
-16 KKIKKNNN
+16 KKRNQKRNKRRNKKNTKNL
-24 VWMKLVGAS
+24 WMGIMGASVTLVILGASYVGA
-33 ATVVVLG
+33 
-40 AAYVGSCKVI
+40 CKMI

-61 VNGVVITDLTTKEAE
+61 VNGVAITDLTTQEAE
-76 EAVQEKFTQTYQDTA
+76 KAVQEKFTQTYQDTA

-108 LEIHPEEEI
+108 LGIHPEEEI

-126 HWLTRGVDW
+126 YWLTRGIDW
-135 VRKELGQQM
+135 VRKGFGQQM
-144 QKEITVEPTVVA
+144 QKEITVEPSVTY
-156 PELLDGLI
+156 PELLDELI
-164 ESSGILG
+164 ENSGILN
-171 YNSTKESS
+171 YNSMKESS
-179 YEMQEHTLVIHK
+179 YEIQDYNLVIHK
-191 GKAGKSADVEKLK
+191 GKTGKSADLERLK
-204 ESILQALEKKDF
+204 KSILQALEKRDF

-234 QDIAGEIQREVADAG
+234 QEIAQEIQKEVSNAG
-249 FNKETEEV
+249 FDKEANEV
-257 IPSQEGISMDIERA
+257 IPSQEGISLDTDRA

-284 VIELTVTKPE
+284 VIELIVTKPE
-294 ISTEDMEAN
+294 ISTEDMKAN

-310 DYSTNGGGTSNRR
+310 NYSTNGGGTSNRR
-323 SNISLAVKAIHNKV
+323 SNISLAVKAIDNKV

-354 KEKGYKEAGAYADG
+354 TEKGYKEAGAYSDG

-382 STLFAAVLETNLE
+382 SSLFAAVLETNLE

-426 KNNRKY
+426 KNSRKY
-432 PIKIAAS
+432 PIKISAS

-453 ETDTTTKVTTKA
+453 ETDTTTKVSTKA

-470 VDTYRNVYDA
+470 VDTYRSIYDA

-499 TPTPIPTPVPQTPP
+499 TPTPIPETP
-513 QDPATPPQDPATQ
+513 AEGQ
-526 PQDPATPP
+526 PQDPAAPPEEPSTPP
-534 QDPATPPQDPATQ
+534 TDPAV
-547 PQDSPAPQE
+547 PQE
-556 QAPLPAEG
+556 QAPPVEG

>member
-1 MKQQRKNSKQKNKSN
+1 MKQN
-16 KKIKKNNN
+16 KKRNQKRNKRRNKKNTKNL
-24 VWMKLVGAS
+24 WMGIMGASVTLVILGASYVGA
-33 ATVVVLG
+33 
-40 AAYVGSCKVI
+40 CKMI

-61 VNGVVITDLTTKEAE
+61 VNGVAITDLTTQEAE
-76 EAVQEKFTQTYQDTA
+76 KAVQEKFTQTYQDTA

-108 LEIHPEEEI
+108 LGIHPEEEI

-126 HWLTRGVDW
+126 HWLTRGIDW
-135 VRKELGQQM
+135 ARKGFGQQM
-144 QKEITVEPTVVA
+144 QKEITVEPSVTY
-156 PELLDGLI
+156 PELLDELI
-164 ESSGILG
+164 ENSGILN
-171 YNSTKESS
+171 YNSMKESS
-179 YEMQEHTLVIHK
+179 YEIQDYNLVIHK
-191 GKAGKSADVEKLK
+191 GKTGKSADLERLK
-204 ESILQALEKKDF
+204 ESILQALEKRDF

-234 QDIAGEIQREVADAG
+234 QEIAQEIQKEVSNAG
-249 FNKETEEV
+249 FDKEANEV
-257 IPSQEGISMDIERA
+257 IPSQEGISIDTDRA

-284 VIELTVTKPE
+284 VIELIVTKPE
-294 ISTEDMEAN
+294 ISTEDMKAN

-310 DYSTNGGGTSNRR
+310 NYSTNGGGTSNRR
-323 SNISLAVKAIHNKV
+323 SNISLAVKAIDNKV

-354 KEKGYKEAGAYADG
+354 TEKGYKEAGAYSDG

-432 PIKIAAS
+432 PIKISAS

-453 ETDTTTKVTTKA
+453 ETDTTTKVSTKA

-470 VDTYRNVYDA
+470 VDTYRSIYDA

-486 EEKVCSSRYRPKT
+486 EEKVCSSKYRPKA
-499 TPTPIPTPVPQTPP
+499 TPTPTPP
-513 QDPATPPQDPATQ
+513 PIPETPAEGQ
-526 PQDPATPP
+526 PQDPAAQP
-534 QDPATPPQDPATQ
+534 QDPAAPPEEPSTPPADPAV
-547 PQDSPAPQE
+547 PQE
-556 QAPLPAEG
+556 QAPPVEG

>member
-1 MKQQRKNSKQKNKSN
+1 MKQN
-16 KKIKKNNN
+16 KKRNQKRNKRRNKKNTKNL
-24 VWMKLVGAS
+24 WMGIMGASVTLVILGASYVGA
-33 ATVVVLG
+33 
-40 AAYVGSCKVI
+40 CKMI

-61 VNGVVITDLTTKEAE
+61 VNGVAITDLTTQEAE
-76 EAVQEKFTQTYQDTA
+76 KAVQEKFTQTYQDTA

-108 LEIHPEEEI
+108 LGIHPEEEI

-126 HWLTRGVDW
+126 HWLTRGIDW
-135 VRKELGQQM
+135 ARKGFGQQM
-144 QKEITVEPTVVA
+144 QKEITVEPSVTY
-156 PELLDGLI
+156 PELLDELI
-164 ESSGILG
+164 ENSGILN
-171 YNSTKESS
+171 YNSMKESS
-179 YEMQEHTLVIHK
+179 YEIQDYNLVIHK
-191 GKAGKSADVEKLK
+191 GKTGKSADLEKLK
-204 ESILQALEKKDF
+204 ESILQALEKRDF

-229 GDLVI
+229 GNLVI
-234 QDIAGEIQREVADAG
+234 QEIAQEIQKEVSNAG
-249 FNKETEEV
+249 FDKEANEV
-257 IPSQEGISMDIERA
+257 IPSQEGISIDTDRA

-284 VIELTVTKPE
+284 VIELIVTKPE
-294 ISTEDMEAN
+294 ISTEDMKAN

-310 DYSTNGGGTSNRR
+310 NYSTNGGGTSNRR
-323 SNISLAVKAIHNKV
+323 SNISLAVKAIDNKV

-354 KEKGYKEAGAYADG
+354 TEKGYKEAGAYSDG

-432 PIKIAAS
+432 PIKISAS

-453 ETDTTTKVTTKA
+453 ETDTTTKVSTKA

-470 VDTYRNVYDA
+470 VDTYRSIYDA

-486 EEKVCSSRYRPKT
+486 EEKVCSSKYRPKA
-499 TPTPIPTPVPQTPP
+499 TPTPTPP
-513 QDPATPPQDPATQ
+513 PIPETPAEGQ
-526 PQDPATPP
+526 PQDPAAPPEEPSTPP
-534 QDPATPPQDPATQ
+534 ADPAV
-547 PQDSPAPQE
+547 PQE
-556 QAPLPAEG
+556 QAPPVEG

>member
-1 MKQQRKNSKQKNKSN
+1 MKQN
-16 KKIKKNNN
+16 KKRNQKRNKRRNKKNTKNL
-24 VWMKLVGAS
+24 WMGIMGASVTLVILGASYVGA
-33 ATVVVLG
+33 
-40 AAYVGSCKVI
+40 CKMI

-61 VNGVVITDLTTKEAE
+61 VNGVAITDLTTQEAE
-76 EAVQEKFTQTYQDTA
+76 KAVQEKFTQTYQDTA

-108 LEIHPEEEI
+108 LGIHPEEEI

-126 HWLTRGVDW
+126 HWLTRGIDW
-135 VRKELGQQM
+135 VRKGVGQQM
-144 QKEITVEPTVVA
+144 QKEITVEPSVTY
-156 PELLDGLI
+156 PELLDELI
-164 ESSGILG
+164 ENSGILN
-171 YNSTKESS
+171 YNSMKESS
-179 YEMQEHTLVIHK
+179 YEIQDYNLVIHK
-191 GKAGKSADVEKLK
+191 GKTGKSADLERLK
-204 ESILQALEKKDF
+204 ESILQALEKRDF

-234 QDIAGEIQREVADAG
+234 QEIAQEIQKEVSNAG
-249 FNKETEEV
+249 FDKEANEV
-257 IPSQEGISMDIERA
+257 IPSQEGISIDTDRA

-284 VIELTVTKPE
+284 VIELIVTKPE
-294 ISTEDMEAN
+294 ISTEDMKAN

-310 DYSTNGGGTSNRR
+310 NYSTNGGGTSNRR
-323 SNISLAVKAIHNKV
+323 SNISLAVKAIDNKV

-354 KEKGYKEAGAYADG
+354 TEKGYKEAGAYSDG

-432 PIKIAAS
+432 PIKISAS

-453 ETDTTTKVTTKA
+453 ETDTTTKVSTKA

-470 VDTYRNVYDA
+470 VDTYRSIYDA

-486 EEKVCSSRYRPKT
+486 EEKVCSSKYRPKA
-499 TPTPIPTPVPQTPP
+499 TPTPTPP
-513 QDPATPPQDPATQ
+513 PIPETPAEGQ
-526 PQDPATPP
+526 PQDPAAQP
-534 QDPATPPQDPATQ
+534 QDPAAPPEEPSTPPADPAV
-547 PQDSPAPQE
+547 PQE
-556 QAPLPAEG
+556 QAPPVEG

>member
-1 MKQQRKNSKQKNKSN
+1 MKQN
-16 KKIKKNNN
+16 KKRNQKRNKRRNKKNTKNL
-24 VWMKLVGAS
+24 WMGIMGASVTLVILGASYVGA
-33 ATVVVLG
+33 
-40 AAYVGSCKVI
+40 CKMI

-61 VNGVVITDLTTKEAE
+61 VNGVAITDLTTQEAE
-76 EAVQEKFTQTYQDTA
+76 KAVQEKFTQTYQDTA

-108 LEIHPEEEI
+108 LGIHPEEEI

-126 HWLTRGVDW
+126 HWLTRGIDW
-135 VRKELGQQM
+135 VRKGFGQQM
-144 QKEITVEPTVVA
+144 QKEITVEPSVTY
-156 PELLDGLI
+156 PELLDELI
-164 ESSGILG
+164 ENSGILN
-171 YNSTKESS
+171 YNSMKESS
-179 YEMQEHTLVIHK
+179 YEIQDYNLVIHK
-191 GKAGKSADVEKLK
+191 GKTGKSADLERLK
-204 ESILQALEKKDF
+204 ESILQALEKRDF

-234 QDIAGEIQREVADAG
+234 QEIAQEIQKEVSNAG
-249 FNKETEEV
+249 FDKEANEV
-257 IPSQEGISMDIERA
+257 IPSQEGISIDTDRA

-284 VIELTVTKPE
+284 VIELIVTKPE
-294 ISTEDMEAN
+294 ISTEDMKAN

-310 DYSTNGGGTSNRR
+310 NYSTNGGGTSNRR
-323 SNISLAVKAIHNKV
+323 SNISLAVKAIDNKV

-354 KEKGYKEAGAYADG
+354 TEKGYKEAGAYSDG

-432 PIKIAAS
+432 PIKISAS

-453 ETDTTTKVTTKA
+453 ETDTTTKVSTKA

-470 VDTYRNVYDA
+470 VDTYRSIYDA

-486 EEKVCSSRYRPKT
+486 EEKVCSSKYRPKA
-499 TPTPIPTPVPQTPP
+499 TPTPTPP
-513 QDPATPPQDPATQ
+513 PIPETPAEGQPQDPATQ
-526 PQDPATPP
+526 PQDPAAPPEEPSTPP
-534 QDPATPPQDPATQ
+534 ADPAV
-547 PQDSPAPQE
+547 PQE
-556 QAPLPAEG
+556 QAPPVEG

>member
-1 MKQQRKNSKQKNKSN
+1 MKQN
-16 KKIKKNNN
+16 KKRNQKRNKRRNKKNTKNL
-24 VWMKLVGAS
+24 WMGIMGASVTLVILGASYVGA
-33 ATVVVLG
+33 
-40 AAYVGSCKVI
+40 CKMI

-61 VNGVVITDLTTKEAE
+61 VNGVVITDLTTQEAE
-76 EAVQEKFTQTYQDTA
+76 KAVQEKFAQTYQDTA

-108 LEIHPEEEI
+108 LGIHPEEEI

-126 HWLTRGVDW
+126 HWLTRGIDW
-135 VRKELGQQM
+135 VRKGFGQQM
-144 QKEITVEPTVVA
+144 QKEITVEPSVTY
-156 PELLDGLI
+156 PELLDELI
-164 ESSGILG
+164 ENSGILN
-171 YNSTKESS
+171 YNSMKESS
-179 YEMQEHTLVIHK
+179 YEIQDYNLVIHK
-191 GKAGKSADVEKLK
+191 GKTGKSADLERLK
-204 ESILQALEKKDF
+204 ENILQALEKRDF

-234 QDIAGEIQREVADAG
+234 QEIAQEIQKEVSNAG
-249 FNKETEEV
+249 FDKEANEV
-257 IPSQEGISMDIERA
+257 IPSQEGISLDTDRA

-284 VIELTVTKPE
+284 VIELIVTKPE
-294 ISTEDMEAN
+294 ISTEDMKAN

-310 DYSTNGGGTSNRR
+310 NYSTNGGGTSNRR
-323 SNISLAVKAIHNKV
+323 SNISLAVKAIDNKV

-354 KEKGYKEAGAYADG
+354 TEKGYKEAGAYSDG

-432 PIKIAAS
+432 PIKISAS

-453 ETDTTTKVTTKA
+453 ETDTTTKVSTKA

-470 VDTYRNVYDA
+470 VDTYRSIYDA

-486 EEKVCSSRYRPKT
+486 EEKVCSSRYRPKAT
-499 TPTPIPTPVPQTPP
+499 PTPTPIPETPAEGQ
-513 QDPATPPQDPATQ
+513 PQDPATQ
-526 PQDPATPP
+526 PQDPAAPPEEPSTPP
-534 QDPATPPQDPATQ
+534 TDPAV
-547 PQDSPAPQE
+547 PQE
-556 QAPLPAEG
+556 QAPPVEG

>member
-1 MKQQRKNSKQKNKSN
+1 MKQN
-16 KKIKKNNN
+16 KKRNQKRNKRRNKKNTKNL
-24 VWMKLVGAS
+24 WMGIMGASVTLVILGASYVGA
-33 ATVVVLG
+33 
-40 AAYVGSCKVI
+40 CKMI

-61 VNGVVITDLTTKEAE
+61 VNGVAITDLTTQEAE
-76 EAVQEKFTQTYQDTA
+76 KAVQEKFTQTYQDTA

-108 LEIHPEEEI
+108 LGIHPEEEI

-126 HWLTRGVDW
+126 HWLTRGIDW
-135 VRKELGQQM
+135 ARKGFGQQM
-144 QKEITVEPTVVA
+144 QKEITVEPSVTY
-156 PELLDGLI
+156 PELLDELI
-164 ESSGILG
+164 ENSGILN
-171 YNSTKESS
+171 YNSMKESS
-179 YEMQEHTLVIHK
+179 YEIQDYNLVIHK
-191 GKAGKSADVEKLK
+191 GKTGKSADLERLK
-204 ESILQALEKKDF
+204 ESILQALEKRDF

-234 QDIAGEIQREVADAG
+234 QEIAQEIQKEVSNAG
-249 FNKETEEV
+249 FDKEANEV
-257 IPSQEGISMDIERA
+257 IPSQEGISIDIDRA

-284 VIELTVTKPE
+284 VIELIVTKPE
-294 ISTEDMEAN
+294 ISTEDMKAN

-310 DYSTNGGGTSNRR
+310 NYSTNGGGTSNRR
-323 SNISLAVKAIHNKV
+323 SNISLAVKAIDNKV

-354 KEKGYKEAGAYADG
+354 TEKGYKEAGAYSDG

-432 PIKIAAS
+432 PIKISAS

-453 ETDTTTKVTTKA
+453 ETDTTTKVSTKA

-470 VDTYRNVYDA
+470 VDTYRSIYDA

-486 EEKVCSSRYRPKT
+486 EEKVCSSKYRPKA
-499 TPTPIPTPVPQTPP
+499 TPTPTPP
-513 QDPATPPQDPATQ
+513 PIPETPAEGQPQDPATQ
-526 PQDPATPP
+526 PQDPAAPPEEPSTPP
-534 QDPATPPQDPATQ
+534 ADPAV
-547 PQDSPAPQE
+547 PQE
-556 QAPLPAEG
+556 QAPPVEG

>member
-1 MKQQRKNSKQKNKSN
+1 MKQN
-16 KKIKKNNN
+16 KKRNQKRNKRRNKKNTKNL
-24 VWMKLVGAS
+24 WMGIMGASVTLVILGASYVGA
-33 ATVVVLG
+33 
-40 AAYVGSCKVI
+40 CKMI

-61 VNGVVITDLTTKEAE
+61 VNGVAITDLTTQEAE
-76 EAVQEKFTQTYQDTA
+76 KAVQEKFTQTYQDTA

-108 LEIHPEEEI
+108 LGIHPEEEI

-126 HWLTRGVDW
+126 HWLTRGIDW
-135 VRKELGQQM
+135 VRKGFGQQM
-144 QKEITVEPTVVA
+144 QKEITVEPSVTY
-156 PELLDGLI
+156 PELLDELI
-164 ESSGILG
+164 ENSGILN
-171 YNSTKESS
+171 YNSMKESS
-179 YEMQEHTLVIHK
+179 YEIQDYNLVIHK
-191 GKAGKSADVEKLK
+191 GKTGKSADLERLK
-204 ESILQALEKKDF
+204 ESILQALEKRDF

-229 GDLVI
+229 GNLVI
-234 QDIAGEIQREVADAG
+234 QEIAQEIQKEVSNAG
-249 FNKETEEV
+249 FDKEANEV
-257 IPSQEGISMDIERA
+257 IPSQEGISIDTDRA

-284 VIELTVTKPE
+284 VIELIVTKPE
-294 ISTEDMEAN
+294 ISTEDMKAN

-310 DYSTNGGGTSNRR
+310 NYSTNGGGTSNRR
-323 SNISLAVKAIHNKV
+323 SNISLAVKAIDNKV

-354 KEKGYKEAGAYADG
+354 TEKGYKEAGAYSDG

-432 PIKIAAS
+432 PIKISAS

-453 ETDTTTKVTTKA
+453 ETDTTTKVSTKA

-470 VDTYRNVYDA
+470 VDTYRSIYDA

-486 EEKVCSSRYRPKT
+486 EEKVCSSKYRPKA
-499 TPTPIPTPVPQTPP
+499 TPTPTPP
-513 QDPATPPQDPATQ
+513 PIPETPAEGQPQDPATQ
-526 PQDPATPP
+526 PQDPAAPPEEPSTPP
-534 QDPATPPQDPATQ
+534 ADPAV
-547 PQDSPAPQE
+547 PQE
-556 QAPLPAEG
+556 QAPPVEG

>member
-1 MKQQRKNSKQKNKSN
+1 MKQN
-16 KKIKKNNN
+16 KKRNQKRNKRRNKKNTKNL
-24 VWMKLVGAS
+24 WMGIMGASVTLVILGASYVGA
-33 ATVVVLG
+33 
-40 AAYVGSCKVI
+40 CKMI

-61 VNGVVITDLTTKEAE
+61 VNGVAITDLTTQEAE
-76 EAVQEKFTQTYQDTA
+76 KAVQEKFTQTYQDTA

-108 LEIHPEEEI
+108 LGIHPEEEI

-126 HWLTRGVDW
+126 HWLTRGIDW
-135 VRKELGQQM
+135 VRKGFGQQM
-144 QKEITVEPTVVA
+144 QKEITVEPSVTY
-156 PELLDGLI
+156 PELLDELI
-164 ESSGILG
+164 ENSGILN
-171 YNSTKESS
+171 YNSMKESS
-179 YEMQEHTLVIHK
+179 YEIQDYNLVIHK
-191 GKAGKSADVEKLK
+191 GKTGKSADLERLK
-204 ESILQALEKKDF
+204 ESILQALEKRDF

-234 QDIAGEIQREVADAG
+234 QEIAQEIQKEVSNAG
-249 FNKETEEV
+249 FDKEANEV
-257 IPSQEGISMDIERA
+257 IPSQEGISIDTDRA

-284 VIELTVTKPE
+284 VIELIVTKPE
-294 ISTEDMEAN
+294 ISTEDMKAN

-310 DYSTNGGGTSNRR
+310 NYSTNGGGTFNRR
-323 SNISLAVKAIHNKV
+323 SNISLAVKAIDNKV

-354 KEKGYKEAGAYADG
+354 TEKGYKEAGAYSDG

-432 PIKIAAS
+432 PIKISAS

-453 ETDTTTKVTTKA
+453 ETDTTTKVSTKA

-470 VDTYRNVYDA
+470 VDTYRSIYDA

-486 EEKVCSSRYRPKT
+486 EEKVCSSKYRPKA
-499 TPTPIPTPVPQTPP
+499 TPTPTPP
-513 QDPATPPQDPATQ
+513 PIPETPAEGQPQDPATQ
-526 PQDPATPP
+526 PQDPAAPPEEPSTPP
-534 QDPATPPQDPATQ
+534 ADPAV
-547 PQDSPAPQE
+547 PQE
-556 QAPLPAEG
+556 QTPPVEG

>member
-1 MKQQRKNSKQKNKSN
+1 MKQN
-16 KKIKKNNN
+16 KKRNQKRNKRRNKKNTKNL
-24 VWMKLVGAS
+24 WMGIMGASVTLVILGASYVGA
-33 ATVVVLG
+33 
-40 AAYVGSCKVI
+40 CKMI

-61 VNGVVITDLTTKEAE
+61 VNGVAITDLTTQEAE
-76 EAVQEKFTQTYQDTA
+76 KAVQEKFTQTYQDTA

-108 LEIHPEEEI
+108 LGIHPEEEI

-126 HWLTRGVDW
+126 HWLTRGIDW
-135 VRKELGQQM
+135 ARKGFGQQM
-144 QKEITVEPTVVA
+144 QKEITVEPSVTY
-156 PELLDGLI
+156 PELLDELI
-164 ESSGILG
+164 ENSGILN
-171 YNSTKESS
+171 YNSMKESS
-179 YEMQEHTLVIHK
+179 YEIQDYNLVIHK
-191 GKAGKSADVEKLK
+191 GKTGKSADLEKLK
-204 ESILQALEKKDF
+204 ESILQALEKRDF

-234 QDIAGEIQREVADAG
+234 QEIAQEIQKEVSNAG
-249 FNKETEEV
+249 FDKEANEV
-257 IPSQEGISMDIERA
+257 IPSQEGISIDTDRA

-284 VIELTVTKPE
+284 VIELIVTKPE
-294 ISTEDMEAN
+294 ISTEDMKAN
-303 LFTTAIG
+303 LFTIAIG
-310 DYSTNGGGTSNRR
+310 NYSTNGGGTSNRK
-323 SNISLAVKAIHNKV
+323 SNISLAVKAIDNKV

-354 KEKGYKEAGAYADG
+354 TEKGYKEAGAYSDG

-432 PIKIAAS
+432 PIKISAS

-453 ETDTTTKVTTKA
+453 ETDTTTKVSTKA

-470 VDTYRNVYDA
+470 VDTYRSIYDA

-486 EEKVCSSRYRPKT
+486 EEKVCSSKYRPKA
-499 TPTPIPTPVPQTPP
+499 TPTPTPP
-513 QDPATPPQDPATQ
+513 PMPETPAEGQPQDPATQ
-526 PQDPATPP
+526 PQDPAAPPEEPSTPP
-534 QDPATPPQDPATQ
+534 ADPAV
-547 PQDSPAPQE
+547 PQE
-556 QAPLPAEG
+556 QAPPVEG

>member
-1 MKQQRKNSKQKNKSN
+1 MKQN
-16 KKIKKNNN
+16 KKRNQKRNKRRNKKNTKNL
-24 VWMKLVGAS
+24 WMGIMGASVTLVILGASYVGA
-33 ATVVVLG
+33 
-40 AAYVGSCKVI
+40 CKMI

-61 VNGVVITDLTTKEAE
+61 VNGVAITDLTTQEAE
-76 EAVQEKFTQTYQDTA
+76 KAVQEKFTQTYQDTA

-108 LEIHPEEEI
+108 LGIHPEEEI

-126 HWLTRGVDW
+126 HWLTRGIDW
-135 VRKELGQQM
+135 ARKGFGQQM
-144 QKEITVEPTVVA
+144 QKEITVEPSVTY
-156 PELLDGLI
+156 PELLDELI
-164 ESSGILG
+164 ENSGILN
-171 YNSTKESS
+171 YNSMKESS
-179 YEMQEHTLVIHK
+179 YEIQDYNLVIHK
-191 GKAGKSADVEKLK
+191 GKTGKSADLEKLK
-204 ESILQALEKKDF
+204 ESILQALEKRDF

-234 QDIAGEIQREVADAG
+234 QEIAQEIQKEVSNAG
-249 FNKETEEV
+249 FDKEANEV
-257 IPSQEGISMDIERA
+257 IPSQEGISIDIDRA

-284 VIELTVTKPE
+284 VIELIVTKPE
-294 ISTEDMEAN
+294 ISTEDMKAN

-310 DYSTNGGGTSNRR
+310 NYSTNGGGTSNRR
-323 SNISLAVKAIHNKV
+323 SNISLAVKAIDNKV

-354 KEKGYKEAGAYADG
+354 TEKGYKEAGAYSDG

-432 PIKIAAS
+432 PIKISAS

-453 ETDTTTKVTTKA
+453 ETDTTTKVSTKA

-470 VDTYRNVYDA
+470 VDTYRSIYDA

-486 EEKVCSSRYRPKT
+486 EEKVCSSKYRPKAT
-499 TPTPIPTPVPQTPP
+499 PPPTPPPIPETPAEGQ
-513 QDPATPPQDPATQ
+513 PQDPATQ
-526 PQDPATPP
+526 PQDPAAPPEEPSTPP
-534 QDPATPPQDPATQ
+534 ADPAV
-547 PQDSPAPQE
+547 PQE
-556 QAPLPAEG
+556 QAPPVEG

>member
-1 MKQQRKNSKQKNKSN
+1 MKQN
-16 KKIKKNNN
+16 KKRNQKRNKRRNKKNTKNL
-24 VWMKLVGAS
+24 WMGIMGASVPLVILGASYVGA
-33 ATVVVLG
+33 
-40 AAYVGSCKVI
+40 CKLI

-61 VNGVVITDLTTKEAE
+61 VNGVVITDLTTQEAE
-76 EAVQEKFTQTYQDTA
+76 KAVQEKFAQTYQDTA

-108 LEIHPEEEI
+108 LGIHPEEEI

-126 HWLTRGVDW
+126 HWLTRGIDW
-135 VRKELGQQM
+135 VRKGFGQQM
-144 QKEITVEPTVVA
+144 QKEITVEPSVTY
-156 PELLDGLI
+156 PELLDELI
-164 ESSGILG
+164 ENSGILN
-171 YNSTKESS
+171 YNSMKESS
-179 YEMQEHTLVIHK
+179 YEIQDYNLVIHK
-191 GKAGKSADVEKLK
+191 GKTGKSADLERLK
-204 ESILQALEKKDF
+204 ENILQALEKRDF

-234 QDIAGEIQREVADAG
+234 QEIAQEIQKEVSNAG
-249 FNKETEEV
+249 FDKEANEV
-257 IPSQEGISMDIERA
+257 IPSQEGISLDTDRA

-284 VIELTVTKPE
+284 VIELIVTKPE
-294 ISTEDMEAN
+294 ISTEDMKAN

-310 DYSTNGGGTSNRR
+310 NYSTNGGGTSNRR
-323 SNISLAVKAIHNKV
+323 SNISLAVKAIDNKV

-354 KEKGYKEAGAYADG
+354 TEKGYKEAGAYSDG

-426 KNNRKY
+426 KNSRKY
-432 PIKIAAS
+432 PIKISAS

-453 ETDTTTKVTTKA
+453 ETDTTTKVSTKA

-470 VDTYRNVYDA
+470 VDTYRSIYDA

-486 EEKVCSSRYRPKT
+486 EEKVCSSRYRPKAT
-499 TPTPIPTPVPQTPP
+499 PTPTPIPETPAEGQ
-513 QDPATPPQDPATQ
+513 PQDPATQ
-526 PQDPATPP
+526 PQDPAAPPEEPSTPP
-534 QDPATPPQDPATQ
+534 TDPAV
-547 PQDSPAPQE
+547 PQE
-556 QAPLPAEG
+556 QAPPVEG

>member
-1 MKQQRKNSKQKNKSN
+1 MKQN
-16 KKIKKNNN
+16 KKRNQKRNKRRNKKNTKNL
-24 VWMKLVGAS
+24 WMGIMGASVTLVILGASYVGA
-33 ATVVVLG
+33 
-40 AAYVGSCKVI
+40 CKMI

-61 VNGVVITDLTTKEAE
+61 VNGVAITDLTTQEAE
-76 EAVQEKFTQTYQDTA
+76 KAVQEKFTQTYQDTA

-108 LEIHPEEEI
+108 LGIHPEEEI

-126 HWLTRGVDW
+126 HWLTRGIDW
-135 VRKELGQQM
+135 ARKGFGQQM
-144 QKEITVEPTVVA
+144 QKEITVEPSVTY
-156 PELLDGLI
+156 PELLDELI
-164 ESSGILG
+164 ENSGILN
-171 YNSTKESS
+171 YNSMKESS
-179 YEMQEHTLVIHK
+179 YEIQDYNLVIHK
-191 GKAGKSADVEKLK
+191 GKTGKSADLERLK
-204 ESILQALEKKDF
+204 ESILQALEKRDF

-234 QDIAGEIQREVADAG
+234 QEIAQEIQKEVSNAG
-249 FNKETEEV
+249 FDKEANEV
-257 IPSQEGISMDIERA
+257 IPSQEGISIDTDRA

-284 VIELTVTKPE
+284 VIELIVTKPE
-294 ISTEDMEAN
+294 ISTEDMKAN

-310 DYSTNGGGTSNRR
+310 NYSTNGGGTSNRR
-323 SNISLAVKAIHNKV
+323 SNISLAVKAIDNKV

-354 KEKGYKEAGAYADG
+354 TEKGYKEAGAYSDG

-432 PIKIAAS
+432 PIKISAS

-453 ETDTTTKVTTKA
+453 ETDTTTKVSTKA

-470 VDTYRNVYDA
+470 VDTYRSIYDA

-486 EEKVCSSRYRPKT
+486 EEKVCSSKYRPKA
-499 TPTPIPTPVPQTPP
+499 TPTPTPP
-513 QDPATPPQDPATQ
+513 PIPETPAEGQPQDPATQ
-526 PQDPATPP
+526 PQDPAAPPEEPSTPP
-534 QDPATPPQDPATQ
+534 ADPAV
-547 PQDSPAPQE
+547 PQE
-556 QAPLPAEG
+556 QAPPVEG

>member
-1 MKQQRKNSKQKNKSN
+1 MKQN
-16 KKIKKNNN
+16 KKRNQKRNKRRNKKNTKNL
-24 VWMKLVGAS
+24 WMGIMGASVTLVILGASYVGA
-33 ATVVVLG
+33 
-40 AAYVGSCKVI
+40 CKMI

-61 VNGVVITDLTTKEAE
+61 VNGVAITDLTTQEAE
-76 EAVQEKFTQTYQDTA
+76 KAVQEKFTQTYQDTA

-108 LEIHPEEEI
+108 LGIHPEEEI

-126 HWLTRGVDW
+126 HWLTRGIDW
-135 VRKELGQQM
+135 ARKGFGQQM
-144 QKEITVEPTVVA
+144 QKEITVEPSVTY
-156 PELLDGLI
+156 PELLDELI
-164 ESSGILG
+164 ENSGILN
-171 YNSTKESS
+171 YNSMKESS
-179 YEMQEHTLVIHK
+179 YEIQDYNLVIHK
-191 GKAGKSADVEKLK
+191 GKTGKSADLERLK
-204 ESILQALEKKDF
+204 ESILQALEKRDF

-234 QDIAGEIQREVADAG
+234 QEIAQEIQKEVSNAG
-249 FNKETEEV
+249 FDKEANEV
-257 IPSQEGISMDIERA
+257 SPSQEGISIDTDRA

-284 VIELTVTKPE
+284 VIELIVTKPE
-294 ISTEDMEAN
+294 ISTEDMKAN

-310 DYSTNGGGTSNRR
+310 NYSTNGGGTSNRR
-323 SNISLAVKAIHNKV
+323 SNISLAVKAIDNKV

-354 KEKGYKEAGAYADG
+354 TEKGYKEAGAYSDG

-432 PIKIAAS
+432 PIKISAS

-453 ETDTTTKVTTKA
+453 ETDTTTKVSTKA

-470 VDTYRNVYDA
+470 VDTYRSIYDA

-486 EEKVCSSRYRPKT
+486 EEKVCSSKYRPKA
-499 TPTPIPTPVPQTPP
+499 TPTPTPP
-513 QDPATPPQDPATQ
+513 PIPETPAEGQPQDPATQ
-526 PQDPATPP
+526 PQDPAAPPEEPSTPP
-534 QDPATPPQDPATQ
+534 ADPAV
-547 PQDSPAPQE
+547 PQE
-556 QAPLPAEG
+556 QAPPVEG

>member
-1 MKQQRKNSKQKNKSN
+1 MKQN
-16 KKIKKNNN
+16 KKRNQKRNKRRNKKNTKNL
-24 VWMKLVGAS
+24 WMGIMGASVTLVILGASYVGA
-33 ATVVVLG
+33 
-40 AAYVGSCKVI
+40 CKMI

-61 VNGVVITDLTTKEAE
+61 VNGVAITDLTTQEAE
-76 EAVQEKFTQTYQDTA
+76 KAVQEKFTQTYQDTA

-108 LEIHPEEEI
+108 LGIHPEEEI

-126 HWLTRGVDW
+126 HWLTRGIDW
-135 VRKELGQQM
+135 ARKGFGQQM
-144 QKEITVEPTVVA
+144 QKEITVEPSVTY
-156 PELLDGLI
+156 PELLDELI
-164 ESSGILG
+164 ENSGILN
-171 YNSTKESS
+171 YNSMKESS
-179 YEMQEHTLVIHK
+179 YEIQDYNLVIHK
-191 GKAGKSADVEKLK
+191 GKTGKSADLEKLK
-204 ESILQALEKKDF
+204 ESILQALEKRDF

-229 GDLVI
+229 GNLVI
-234 QDIAGEIQREVADAG
+234 QEIAQEIQKEVSNAG
-249 FNKETEEV
+249 FDKEANEV
-257 IPSQEGISMDIERA
+257 IPSQEGISIDTDRA

-284 VIELTVTKPE
+284 VIELIVIKPE
-294 ISTEDMEAN
+294 ISTEDMKAN

-310 DYSTNGGGTSNRR
+310 NYSTNGGGTSNRR
-323 SNISLAVKAIHNKV
+323 SNISLAVKAIDNKV

-354 KEKGYKEAGAYADG
+354 TEKGYKEAGAYSDG

-432 PIKIAAS
+432 PIKISAS

-453 ETDTTTKVTTKA
+453 ETDTTTKVSTKA

-470 VDTYRNVYDA
+470 VDTYRSIYDA

-486 EEKVCSSRYRPKT
+486 EEKVCSSKYRPKA
-499 TPTPIPTPVPQTPP
+499 TPTPTPP
-513 QDPATPPQDPATQ
+513 PIPETPAEGQPQDPATQ
-526 PQDPATPP
+526 PQDPAAPPEEPSTPP
-534 QDPATPPQDPATQ
+534 ADPAV
-547 PQDSPAPQE
+547 PQE
-556 QAPLPAEG
+556 QAPPVEG

>member
-1 MKQQRKNSKQKNKSN
+1 MKQN
-16 KKIKKNNN
+16 KKRNQKRNKRRNKKNTKNL
-24 VWMKLVGAS
+24 WMGIMGASVTLVILGASYVGA
-33 ATVVVLG
+33 
-40 AAYVGSCKVI
+40 CKMI

-61 VNGVVITDLTTKEAE
+61 VNGVAITDLTTQEAE
-76 EAVQEKFTQTYQDTA
+76 KAVQEKFTQTYQDTA

-108 LEIHPEEEI
+108 LGIHPEEEI

-126 HWLTRGVDW
+126 HWLTRGIDW
-135 VRKELGQQM
+135 ARKGFGQQM
-144 QKEITVEPTVVA
+144 QKEITVEPSVTY
-156 PELLDGLI
+156 PELLDELI
-164 ESSGILG
+164 ENSGILN
-171 YNSTKESS
+171 YNSMKESS
-179 YEMQEHTLVIHK
+179 YEIQDYNLVIHK
-191 GKAGKSADVEKLK
+191 GKTGKSADLERLK
-204 ESILQALEKKDF
+204 ESILQALEKRDF

-234 QDIAGEIQREVADAG
+234 QEIAQEIQKEVSNAG
-249 FNKETEEV
+249 FDKEANEV
-257 IPSQEGISMDIERA
+257 IPSQEGISIDTDRA

-284 VIELTVTKPE
+284 VIELIVTKPE
-294 ISTEDMEAN
+294 ISTEDMNAN

-310 DYSTNGGGTSNRR
+310 NYSTNGGGTSNRR
-323 SNISLAVKAIHNKV
+323 SNISLAVKAIDNKV

-354 KEKGYKEAGAYADG
+354 TEKGYKEAGAYSDG

-432 PIKIAAS
+432 PIKISAS

-453 ETDTTTKVTTKA
+453 ETDTTTKVSTKA

-470 VDTYRNVYDA
+470 VDTYRSIYDA

-486 EEKVCSSRYRPKT
+486 EEKVCSSKYRPKA
-499 TPTPIPTPVPQTPP
+499 TPTPTPP
-513 QDPATPPQDPATQ
+513 PIPETPAEGQPQDPATQ
-526 PQDPATPP
+526 PQDPAAPPEEPSTPP
-534 QDPATPPQDPATQ
+534 ADPAV
-547 PQDSPAPQE
+547 PQE
-556 QAPLPAEG
+556 QAPPVEG

>member
-1 MKQQRKNSKQKNKSN
+1 MKQN
-16 KKIKKNNN
+16 KKRNQKRNKRRNKKNTKNL
-24 VWMKLVGAS
+24 WMGIMGASVTLVILGASYVGA
-33 ATVVVLG
+33 
-40 AAYVGSCKVI
+40 CKMI

-61 VNGVVITDLTTKEAE
+61 VNGVVITDLTTQEAE
-76 EAVQEKFTQTYQDTA
+76 KAVQEKFAQTYQDTA

-108 LEIHPEEEI
+108 LGIHPEEEI

-126 HWLTRGVDW
+126 HWLTRGIDW
-135 VRKELGQQM
+135 VRKGFGQQM
-144 QKEITVEPTVVA
+144 QKEITVEPSVTY
-156 PELLDGLI
+156 PELLDELI
-164 ESSGILG
+164 ENSGILN
-171 YNSTKESS
+171 YNSMKESS
-179 YEMQEHTLVIHK
+179 YEIQDYNLVIHK
-191 GKAGKSADVEKLK
+191 GKTGKSADLERLK
-204 ESILQALEKKDF
+204 ENILQALEKRDF

-234 QDIAGEIQREVADAG
+234 QEIAQEIQKEVSNAG
-249 FNKETEEV
+249 FDKEANEV
-257 IPSQEGISMDIERA
+257 IPSQEGISLDTDRA

-284 VIELTVTKPE
+284 VIELIVTKPE
-294 ISTEDMEAN
+294 ISTEDMKAN

-310 DYSTNGGGTSNRR
+310 NYSTNGGGTSNRR
-323 SNISLAVKAIHNKV
+323 SNISLAVKAIDNKV

-354 KEKGYKEAGAYADG
+354 TEKGYKEAGAYSDG

-432 PIKIAAS
+432 PIKISAS

-453 ETDTTTKVTTKA
+453 ETDTTTKVSTKA

-470 VDTYRNVYDA
+470 VDTYRSIYDA

-486 EEKVCSSRYRPKT
+486 EEKVCSSKYRPKT
-499 TPTPIPTPVPQTPP
+499 TPTPTPTPIPETP
-513 QDPATPPQDPATQ
+513 AEGQ
-526 PQDPATPP
+526 PQDPAAPP
-534 QDPATPPQDPATQ
+534 EEPSAPPTDPAV
-547 PQDSPAPQE
+547 PQE
-556 QAPLPAEG
+556 QAPPVEG

>member
-1 MKQQRKNSKQKNKSN
+1 MKQN
-16 KKIKKNNN
+16 KKRNQKRNKRRNKKNTKNL
-24 VWMKLVGAS
+24 WMGIMGASVTLVILGASYVGA
-33 ATVVVLG
+33 
-40 AAYVGSCKVI
+40 CKMI

-61 VNGVVITDLTTKEAE
+61 VNGVAITDLTTQEAE
-76 EAVQEKFTQTYQDTA
+76 KAVQEKFTQTYQDTA

-108 LEIHPEEEI
+108 LGIHPEEEI

-126 HWLTRGVDW
+126 HWLTRGIDW
-135 VRKELGQQM
+135 VRKGFGQQM
-144 QKEITVEPTVVA
+144 QKEITVEPSVTY
-156 PELLDGLI
+156 PELLDELI
-164 ESSGILG
+164 ENSGILN
-171 YNSTKESS
+171 YNSMKESS
-179 YEMQEHTLVIHK
+179 YEIQDYNLVIHK
-191 GKAGKSADVEKLK
+191 GKTGKSADLERLK
-204 ESILQALEKKDF
+204 ESILQALEKRDF

-234 QDIAGEIQREVADAG
+234 QEIAQEIQKEVSNAG
-249 FNKETEEV
+249 FDKEANEV
-257 IPSQEGISMDIERA
+257 IPSQEGISLDTDRA

-284 VIELTVTKPE
+284 VIELIVTKPE
-294 ISTEDMEAN
+294 ISTEDMKAN

-310 DYSTNGGGTSNRR
+310 NYSTNGGGTSNRR
-323 SNISLAVKAIHNKV
+323 SNISLAVKAIDNKV

-354 KEKGYKEAGAYADG
+354 TEKGYKEAGAYSDG

-426 KNNRKY
+426 KNSRKY
-432 PIKIAAS
+432 PIKISAS

-453 ETDTTTKVTTKA
+453 ETDTTTKVSTKA

-470 VDTYRNVYDA
+470 VDTYRSIYDA

-499 TPTPIPTPVPQTPP
+499 TPTPTPTPIPETPAEG
-513 QDPATPPQDPATQ
+513 QPQDPATQ
-526 PQDPATPP
+526 PQDPAAPPEEPSTPP
-534 QDPATPPQDPATQ
+534 TDPAV
-547 PQDSPAPQE
+547 PQE
-556 QAPLPAEG
+556 QAPPVEG

>member
-1 MKQQRKNSKQKNKSN
+1 MKQN
-16 KKIKKNNN
+16 KKRNQKRNKRRNKKNTKNL
-24 VWMKLVGAS
+24 WMGIMGASVTLVILGASYVGA
-33 ATVVVLG
+33 
-40 AAYVGSCKVI
+40 CKMI

-61 VNGVVITDLTTKEAE
+61 VNGVVITDLTTQEAE
-76 EAVQEKFTQTYQDTA
+76 KAVQEKFAQTYQDTA

-108 LEIHPEEEI
+108 LGIHPEEEI

-126 HWLTRGVDW
+126 HWLTRGIDW
-135 VRKELGQQM
+135 VRKGFGQQM
-144 QKEITVEPTVVA
+144 QKEITVEPSVTY
-156 PELLDGLI
+156 PELLDELI
-164 ESSGILG
+164 ENSGILN
-171 YNSTKESS
+171 YNSMKESS
-179 YEMQEHTLVIHK
+179 YEIQDYNLVIHK
-191 GKAGKSADVEKLK
+191 GKTGKSADLERLK
-204 ESILQALEKKDF
+204 ESILQALEKRDF

-234 QDIAGEIQREVADAG
+234 QEIAQEIQKEVSNAG
-249 FNKETEEV
+249 FDKEANEV
-257 IPSQEGISMDIERA
+257 IPSQEGISLDTDRA

-284 VIELTVTKPE
+284 VIELIVTKPE
-294 ISTEDMEAN
+294 ISTEDMKAN

-310 DYSTNGGGTSNRR
+310 NYSTNGGGTSNRR
-323 SNISLAVKAIHNKV
+323 SNISLAVKAIDNKV

-354 KEKGYKEAGAYADG
+354 TEKGYKEAGAYSDG

-432 PIKIAAS
+432 PIKISAS

-453 ETDTTTKVTTKA
+453 ETDTTTKVSTKA

-470 VDTYRNVYDA
+470 VDTYRSIYDA

-499 TPTPIPTPVPQTPP
+499 TPTPTPTPIPETP
-513 QDPATPPQDPATQ
+513 AEGQ
-526 PQDPATPP
+526 PQDPAAPP
-534 QDPATPPQDPATQ
+534 EEPSAPPTDPAV
-547 PQDSPAPQE
+547 PQE
-556 QAPLPAEG
+556 QAPPVEG

>member
-1 MKQQRKNSKQKNKSN
+1 MKQN
-16 KKIKKNNN
+16 KKRNQKRNKRRNKKNTKNL
-24 VWMKLVGAS
+24 WMGIMGASVTLVILGASYVGA
-33 ATVVVLG
+33 
-40 AAYVGSCKVI
+40 CKMI

-61 VNGVVITDLTTKEAE
+61 VNGVAITDLTTQEAE
-76 EAVQEKFTQTYQDTA
+76 KAVQEKFTQTYQDTA

-108 LEIHPEEEI
+108 LGIHPEEEI

-126 HWLTRGVDW
+126 HWLTRGIDW
-135 VRKELGQQM
+135 ARKGFGQQM
-144 QKEITVEPTVVA
+144 QKEITVEPSVTY
-156 PELLDGLI
+156 PELLDELI
-164 ESSGILG
+164 ENSGILN
-171 YNSTKESS
+171 YNSMKESS
-179 YEMQEHTLVIHK
+179 YEIQDYNLVIHK
-191 GKAGKSADVEKLK
+191 GKTGKSADLEKLK
-204 ESILQALEKKDF
+204 ESILQALEKRDF

-234 QDIAGEIQREVADAG
+234 QEIAQEIQKEVSNAG
-249 FNKETEEV
+249 FDKEANEV
-257 IPSQEGISMDIERA
+257 IPSQEGISIDTDRA

-284 VIELTVTKPE
+284 VIELIVTKPE
-294 ISTEDMEAN
+294 ISTEDMKAN

-310 DYSTNGGGTSNRR
+310 NYSTNGGGTSNRR
-323 SNISLAVKAIHNKV
+323 SNISLAVKAIDNKV

-354 KEKGYKEAGAYADG
+354 TEKGYKEAGAYSDG

-432 PIKIAAS
+432 PIKISAS

-453 ETDTTTKVTTKA
+453 ETDTTTKVSTKA

-470 VDTYRNVYDA
+470 VDTYRSIYDA

-486 EEKVCSSRYRPKT
+486 EEKVCSSKYRPKA
-499 TPTPIPTPVPQTPP
+499 TPTPTPP
-513 QDPATPPQDPATQ
+513 PIPETPAERQPQDPATQ
-526 PQDPATPP
+526 PQDPAAPPEEPSTPP
-534 QDPATPPQDPATQ
+534 ADPAV
-547 PQDSPAPQE
+547 PQE
-556 QAPLPAEG
+556 QAPPVEG